1 MPETKPD
8 LAFNKEGKCS
18 ACIAFEQRDNIDWN
32 SRENDLK
39 ILFKPLKKNLIG
51 TVLYQ

>member
-18 ACIAFEQRDNIDWN
+18 ACIAFEQRDNIDWG

-39 ILFKPLKKNLIG
+39 ILFKRF
-51 TVLYQ
+51 